1 MANMLVIGNWKMN
14 GSRKSNAE
22 LLSKALAPM
31 ERLNHVDIAVCP
43 PFVYLEQLA
52 NLVVKSHILL
62 GAQNLSQAEHGAF
75 TGEISGSMIR
85 DLGCHFVLVGHSER
99 RSLFGE
105 TNELVAAKFQ
115 SALRDGLVPVL
126 CVGETLA
133 QRQSEK
139 TLEIVDAQ
147 LRAVI
152 DEVGIERVGQGVIA
166 YEPVW
171 AIGTGETATPA
182 QAQEV
187 HRHIREYLAQFDA
200 EVARTTRILYGGS
213 VKGDN
218 AFDLFSQLDIDG
230 GLVGGASLDASSFV
244 AICEAAQ
251 ACTN

>member
-14 GSRKSNAE
+14 GSRKSNAQ
-22 LLSKALAPM
+22 LLSKVLAAV
-31 ERLNHVDIAVCP
+31 ERLDHVDVAVCP
-43 PFVYLEQLA
+43 PFIYLEQLA
-52 NLVVKSHILL
+52 NLVDKSHILL
-62 GAQNLSQAEHGAF
+62 GAQNLSEAEQGAF

-99 RSLFGE
+99 RSLYGE

-133 QRQSEK
+133 QRQSGE
-139 TLEIVDAQ
+139 TLEVVNAQ

-152 DEVGIERVGQGVIA
+152 DEVGIQLVGQGVIA

-182 QAQEV
+182 QAQDV

-200 EVARTTRILYGGS
+200 DVAGATRILYGGS

-218 AFDLFSQLDIDG
+218 ACDLFSQPDIDG
-230 GLVGGASLDASSFV
+230 GLVGGASLDAASFV

-251 ACTN
+251 ACPN

>member
-1 MANMLVIGNWKMN
+1 MTNMLVIGNWKMN

-22 LLSKALAPM
+22 LLSKALAPL

-52 NLVVKSHILL
+52 NLAVRSHILL
-62 GAQNLSQAEHGAF
+62 GAQNLSQVEHGAL
-75 TGEISGSMIR
+75 TGEISGSMLR

-105 TNELVAAKFQ
+105 TNELVAAKFR

-133 QRQSEK
+133 QRQSGK

-152 DEVGIERVGQGVIA
+152 DEVGIERVEQGVIA

-182 QAQEV
+182 QAQDV
-187 HRHIREYLAQFDA
+187 HRHMRAYLAQFNA